1 MANTNPFF
9 EFDAQKLMAD
19 MKIPAFDTT
28 AMVDFM
34 QRNVEAVITANQTA
48 FAGAQAVAKRQGEIV
63 TKTMEE
69 SAKTVQDLMAAS
81 SPEGRV
87 EKHATLL
94 KDGYATAIANSKEL
108 SDIMTTSG
116 GEALEIISKR
126 VTDGL
131 DEVTKMVA
139 TK

>member
-1 MANTNPFF
+1 MANTNPFS

-19 MKIPAFDTT
+19 MKIPSFDTT

-48 FAGAQAVAKRQGEIV
+48 FAGAQAVAKRHGEIV
-63 TKTMEE
+63 TKTMED
-69 SAKTVQDLMAAS
+69 SAKTAQDLMAAG
-81 SPEGRV
+81 SPEKRV
-87 EKHATLL
+87 ETQTATL
-94 KDGYATAIANSKEL
+94 KDGYVTAIANTKEL

>member
-1 MANTNPFF
+1 MANNNPFF

-19 MKIPAFDTT
+19 MRVPSFDTT
-28 AMVDFM
+28 AVIDFM

-48 FAGAQAVAKRQGEIV
+48 FAGAQAVAKRHGEIV
-63 TKTMEE
+63 TKTMEG
-69 SAKTVQDLMAAS
+69 SAKTVQDLMAAG
-81 SPEGRV
+81 SPEKRV
-87 EKHATLL
+87 ETQTAIL
-94 KDGYATAIANSKEL
+94 KDGYVMAIANTKEL
-108 SDIMTTSG
+108 SDIMTASG

-126 VTDGL
+126 VSEGL

>member
-19 MKIPAFDTT
+19 MRVPSFDTT
-28 AMVDFM
+28 AMIDFM

-48 FAGAQAVAKRQGEIV
+48 FAGAQAVAKRHGEIV
-63 TKTMEE
+63 TKTMEG
-69 SAKTVQDLMAAS
+69 SAKTVQDLMAAGN
-81 SPEGRV
+81 PEKRV
-87 EKHATLL
+87 ETQTAIL
-94 KDGYATAIANSKEL
+94 KDGYVMAIANTKEL
-108 SDIMTTSG
+108 SDIMTASSD
-116 GEALEIISKR
+116 EALGIISKR
-126 VTDGL
+126 VSEGL

>member
-1 MANTNPFF
+1 MANTNPFL
-9 EFDAQKLMAD
+9 EFDAQKLLAD
-19 MKIPAFDTT
+19 MKVPSVDTS

-48 FAGAQAVAKRQGEIV
+48 LAGAQAVAKRHGEIV
-63 TKTMEE
+63 TKTIEE
-69 SAKTVQDLMAAS
+69 SAKTVQDLMATGS
-81 SPEGRV
+81 SEKRV
-87 EKHATLL
+87 ETQTAIL
-94 KDGYATAIANSKEL
+94 KDGYATAIANTKEL
-108 SDIMTTSG
+108 SDIMKTSG

-126 VTDGL
+126 VTDSL

>member
-19 MKIPAFDTT
+19 MKMPAFDTT

-34 QRNVEAVITANQTA
+34 QRNVEAMITANQTA

-69 SAKTVQDLMAAS
+69 SAKTVQDLMAAG

-87 EKHATLL
+87 EKQAAML
-94 KDGYATAIANSKEL
+94 KDGYAAAIANTKEL

-139 TK
+139 AK